1 MIAGGY
7 RAPTMAK
14 ISAGLI
20 MKRIFALLALTAA
33 LAGCQSLQNSS
44 LFAPRPATPSVATAP
59 TTPTTSFG
67 SSPLLTPSSSYSGYS
82 STPVFASGDRGSL
95 LEADRQLAITAQEK
109 GLGVA
114 ISAAAETEA
123 VVLTPAGAF
132 QGSGQITS
140 GLASSAAAGP
150 LFWQPEKADLSSS
163 SDFGQTSGRYIQ
175 VLKGA
180 EAVQGRYLTV
190 WRKDSAGVWKI
201 VSNVIMPT
209 PRPPAAPAKPAV
221 TPKRRR

>member
-1 MIAGGY
+1 M
-7 RAPTMAK
+7 
-14 ISAGLI
+14 
-20 MKRIFALLALTAA
+20 
-33 LAGCQSLQNSS
+33 
-44 LFAPRPATPSVATAP
+44 
-59 TTPTTSFG
+59 G
-67 SSPLLTPSSSYSGYS
+67 SSPLLTPSSTYSPYAA
-82 STPVFASGDRGSL
+82 TPAFASGDRGGL

-114 ISAAAETEA
+114 MSGAAETDA

-150 LFWQPEKADLSSS
+150 LFWQPEKAELAGSG
-163 SDFGQTSGRYIQ
+163 DFGQTSGRYIQ
-175 VLKGA
+175 VLRGA

-190 WRKDSAGVWKI
+190 WRKDTSGVWKI

-209 PRPPAAPAKPAV
+209 PRQTAAPVAAKPPV
-221 TPKRRR
+221 TKRRR